1 MIPAPLKIVIVG
13 DGAVGKTCLLNRF
26 TEGTF
31 PKTYVPTVF
40 DNAEAALTL
49 DDGRDC
55 LVSLWDTAGQEDYAH
70 LRRMSFPNVDA
81 FVVAFSST
89 RASSFDNVVRTW
101 LPECAEAD
109 ATAPV
114 ILARTKIDLPSR
126 VDHAMGAALAREVGV
141 GYVSTS
147 ALTGEGVRELVHAA
161 ARAAL
166 DQRERAAARLAKRT
180 PFRRALAYVGLLFGL
195 HLVASTYLSYM
206 RCGNKG
212 DPLGRVVLVTGAASG
227 IGRALCE
234 ELTTSYS
241 DLVLCVDAE
250 DHFLSRLA
258 GEADPE
264 KKRKSSATPSS
275 TSSTPKPPNSKTPTG
290 SPRAPSTRT

>member
-1 MIPAPLKIVIVG
+1 MMPAPLKIVIVG
-13 DGAVGKTCLLNRF
+13 DGAVGKTCLLTRF
-26 TEGTF
+26 TEGRF

-70 LRRMSFPNVDA
+70 LRRMSFPNVHA

-89 RASSFDNVVRTW
+89 RASSFDNVVHTW
-101 LPECAEAD
+101 LPECAAAD
-109 ATAPV
+109 ANAPV

-147 ALTGEGVRELVHAA
+147 ALTGEGVRELFHAA

-180 PFRRALAYVGLLFGL
+180 PFRRALAYVGLLKLPG
-195 HLVASTYLSYM
+195 APRS
-206 RCGNKG
+206 
-212 DPLGRVVLVTGAASG
+212 PLAAG
-227 IGRALCE
+227 KL
-234 ELTTSYS
+234 
-241 DLVLCVDAE
+241 
-250 DHFLSRLA
+250 
-258 GEADPE
+258 
-264 KKRKSSATPSS
+264 
-275 TSSTPKPPNSKTPTG
+275 
-290 SPRAPSTRT
+290 

>member
-1 MIPAPLKIVIVG
+1 MMPAPLKIVIVG
-13 DGAVGKTCLLNRF
+13 DGAVGKTCLLSRF
-26 TEGTF
+26 LEGTF
-31 PKTYVPTVF
+31 PRTYVPTVF

-70 LRRMSFPNVDA
+70 LRRMSFPNVHA

-89 RASSFDNVVRTW
+89 RASSFDNVVHTW
-101 LPECAEAD
+101 LPECAAAD
-109 ATAPV
+109 ANAPV

-126 VDHAMGAALAREVGV
+126 VDHDMGAALAREVGV

-180 PFRRALAYVGLLFGL
+180 FRRALAYVGLLKLPG
-195 HLVASTYLSYM
+195 APRS
-206 RCGNKG
+206 
-212 DPLGRVVLVTGAASG
+212 PLAAG
-227 IGRALCE
+227 KL
-234 ELTTSYS
+234 
-241 DLVLCVDAE
+241 
-250 DHFLSRLA
+250 
-258 GEADPE
+258 
-264 KKRKSSATPSS
+264 
-275 TSSTPKPPNSKTPTG
+275 
-290 SPRAPSTRT
+290 

>member
-1 MIPAPLKIVIVG
+1 MMPAPLKIVIVG
-13 DGAVGKTCLLNRF
+13 DGAVGKTCLLKRF
-26 TEGTF
+26 TEGRF
-31 PKTYVPTVF
+31 PETYVPTVF

-70 LRRMSFPNVDA
+70 LRRMSFPNVHA
-81 FVVAFSST
+81 FVVPFSST

-147 ALTGEGVRELVHAA
+147 APR
-161 ARAAL
+161 ARASASFFT
-166 DQRERAAARLAKRT
+166 R
-180 PFRRALAYVGLLFGL
+180 RRARPWTS
-195 HLVASTYLSYM
+195 ASAPRRAS
-206 RCGNKG
+206 RSARAC
-212 DPLGRVVLVTGAASG
+212 DGRSPTSG
-227 IGRALCE
+227 
-234 ELTTSYS
+234 S
-241 DLVLCVDAE
+241 
-250 DHFLSRLA
+250 
-258 GEADPE
+258 
-264 KKRKSSATPSS
+264 
-275 TSSTPKPPNSKTPTG
+275 
-290 SPRAPSTRT
+290 